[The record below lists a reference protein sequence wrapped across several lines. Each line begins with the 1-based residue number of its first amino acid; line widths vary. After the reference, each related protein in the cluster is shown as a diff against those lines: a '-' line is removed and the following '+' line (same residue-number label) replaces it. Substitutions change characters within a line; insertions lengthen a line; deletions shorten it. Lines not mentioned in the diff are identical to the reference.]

1 MTTSQ
6 GSKRAPHGGTVRA
19 YSRPY
24 IITLDTNKGKR
35 QIKIVAKPGF
45 AHTPLQR
52 PNARTRALLKGAGSL
67 VAFMPS
73 FPSRIRRGKIGS
85 FAETSRRVGQTW
97 HNSFQTA
104 KE

>member
-1 MTTSQ
+1 MATSQ
-6 GSKRAPHGGTVRA
+6 GSKRTPNGRKVQA

-24 IITLDTNKGKR
+24 IITLGTHKGRR

-45 AHTPLQR
+45 ARTPLKR
-52 PNARTRALLKGAGSL
+52 PSARTQAILKGAGSL
-67 VAFMPS
+67 VALMPRL
-73 FPSRIRRGKIGS
+73 PARIRRGKIGS

-97 HNSFQTA
+97 HKSFQAA